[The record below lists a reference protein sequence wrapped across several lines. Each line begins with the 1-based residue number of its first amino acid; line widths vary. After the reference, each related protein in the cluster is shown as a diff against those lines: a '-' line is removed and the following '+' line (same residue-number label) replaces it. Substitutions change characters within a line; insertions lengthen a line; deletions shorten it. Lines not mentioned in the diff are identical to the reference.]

1 MGSSFSQFSVC
12 FEVLEDL
19 FDDPW
24 IFDSSDDL
32 DGTAAM
38 LTSIDVDVEH
48 AFEALC
54 LYALG
59 CRSWRHVAVRVTL
72 GHHFLQLVHNGLLV

>member
-1 MGSSFSQFSVC
+1 VC

-19 FDDPW
+19 FDDPR
-24 IFDSSDDL
+24 IFDASDDL

-48 AFEALC
+48 AFSSKADVEL
-54 LYALG
+54 
-59 CRSWRHVAVRVTL
+59 SVR
-72 GHHFLQLVHNGLLV
+72 